1 MQARRQVHQDYGA
14 ADAGD
19 FRAFLK
25 ECEIIMA
32 ANEEN
37 RPKKPI
43 YELRK
48 IKRILDSE
56 K

>member
-1 MQARRQVHQDYGA
+1 MQR
-14 ADAGD
+14 D
-19 FRAFLK
+19 FQAFLK
-25 ECEIIMA
+25 EREIVMA

-37 RPKKPI
+37 RPKKHI

-48 IKRILDSE
+48 IKRILNSE